1 MLLRLEQIALASGA
15 PWGPLALLGDGRDIW
30 GLQGIPK
37 ILDPQRVRE
46 FEIYTWP
53 EDQKMVRA
61 SLGALGGLGGLL
73 GDKTRKQHTRNQK
86 CQVALG
92 FFLMSSA

>member
-37 ILDPQRVRE
+37 ILDPHRVLE

-53 EDQKMVRA
+53 EDQNMVPA

-73 GDKTRKQHTRNQK
+73 GAKTRKRTNAIK
-86 CQVALG
+86 
-92 FFLMSSA
+92 SARWPLDSF

>member
-1 MLLRLEQIALASGA
+1 MEQIALASGA

-37 ILDPQRVRE
+37 ILDPQRVLE

-53 EDQKMVRA
+53 EDQKMVPA

-73 GDKTRKQHTRNQK
+73 GAKTRKRTNAIKNARWP
-86 CQVALG
+86 LDS
-92 FFLMSSA
+92 F

>member
-1 MLLRLEQIALASGA
+1 MEQIALASGA

-37 ILDPQRVRE
+37 ILDPQRVLE

-73 GDKTRKQHTRNQK
+73 GDKTRNNTNAIK
-86 CQVALG
+86 
-92 FFLMSSA
+92 SARWPLDSF

>member
-1 MLLRLEQIALASGA
+1 M
-15 PWGPLALLGDGRDIW
+15 ALLGDGRDIW

-37 ILDPQRVRE
+37 ILDPQRVLE

-53 EDQKMVRA
+53 EDQKMVLA

-73 GDKTRKQHTRNQK
+73 GAKTRKRTNAIKNARWP
-86 CQVALG
+86 LDY
-92 FFLMSSA
+92 F

>member
-37 ILDPQRVRE
+37 ILDPQRVLE

-53 EDQKMVRA
+53 EDQKMVPA

-73 GDKTRKQHTRNQK
+73 GAKTRKRTNAIKNARWP
-86 CQVALG
+86 LDS
-92 FFLMSSA
+92 F

>member
-37 ILDPQRVRE
+37 ILDPQRVLE

-73 GDKTRKQHTRNQK
+73 GAKTRKRT
-86 CQVALG
+86 
-92 FFLMSSA
+92 SAIKNARWPLDSF

>member
-1 MLLRLEQIALASGA
+1 MASGA

-37 ILDPQRVRE
+37 ILDPQRVLE

-73 GDKTRKQHTRNQK
+73 GAKTRKRTNAIKNARWP
-86 CQVALG
+86 LDS
-92 FFLMSSA
+92 F

>member
-1 MLLRLEQIALASGA
+1 MEQIALASGA

-37 ILDPQRVRE
+37 ILDPQRVLE

-73 GDKTRKQHTRNQK
+73 GAKTRKRTNAIKNARWP
-86 CQVALG
+86 LDS
-92 FFLMSSA
+92 F

>member
-37 ILDPQRVRE
+37 ILDPQRVLE

-53 EDQKMVRA
+53 EDQTIGRA

-73 GDKTRKQHTRNQK
+73 GAKTRKRTNAIKNARWP
-86 CQVALG
+86 LDS
-92 FFLMSSA
+92 F

>member
-37 ILDPQRVRE
+37 ILDPQRVLE

-53 EDQKMVRA
+53 EDQKMVPA
-61 SLGALGGLGGLL
+61 SLGALGGLL
-73 GDKTRKQHTRNQK
+73 GAKTRKRTNAIKNARWP
-86 CQVALG
+86 LDS
-92 FFLMSSA
+92 F

>member
-37 ILDPQRVRE
+37 ILDPQRVLE

-73 GDKTRKQHTRNQK
+73 GAKTRKRTNAIKNARWP
-86 CQVALG
+86 LDS
-92 FFLMSSA
+92 F

>member
-37 ILDPQRVRE
+37 ILDPLRVLE

-53 EDQKMVRA
+53 EDQKMVPA

-73 GDKTRKQHTRNQK
+73 GAKTRKRTNAIKNARWP
-86 CQVALG
+86 LDS
-92 FFLMSSA
+92 F